1 MKQLIDNP
9 RLLILAIALLFVS
22 GLGALKSIPRME
34 DPHMINRFA
43 IATVIYPGA
52 SAERVE
58 ALVTEP
64 IENELRRLSEIEEI
78 TSTSRPGVSIVSI
91 MLKPEVTDPGPV
103 WSLARDYLAG
113 AQAHLPDGALPP
125 TLNSDRGYAF
135 TSLISLR
142 WQGEGEPDLS
152 ILGRYGKELESRL
165 RQLQGTEYIQLFGV
179 PEEEVLV
186 EIDSGMASSLKLSA
200 SSIAEAIASAD
211 AKVAAGQLY
220 NDRSQFQVEL
230 GGTLDSIER
239 IREVPVVVSEGGLVY
254 RVGDMAKV
262 YREAKYP
269 PAEVVSVDGEPSV
282 VVAVRMN
289 AHIRINDWMTKV
301 DQMLAQLQTELP
313 SNIVVKKTFDQR
325 DYTDQRLS
333 ELVDNILLG
342 FALVAVVL
350 LITLGLR
357 SALIVAFSLP
367 LTLMFTLSWMNFYGL
382 PIHQMSV
389 TGLVVALGIMVD
401 NAIVMVDSIAHKRQ
415 QGLARL
421 QAVTESVSHLWL
433 PLLGSTITTVLAF
446 LPIVLM
452 PGSSGEF
459 VGGIALS
466 VIFSLIGSYILS
478 HTVIASIAGRLIPY
492 GHTDGNRWY
501 HIGLRLP
508 TLTAK
513 FETLLTTSL
522 SRPKTSIAI
531 VMMIPLL
538 GFFGAKHLTNQFF
551 PPSDRDMFQI
561 EVYLSSQSSIFATEQ
576 VTKDISQYLS
586 AEQGVE
592 SVSWYIGN
600 SAPSF
605 YYNLLPRQR
614 GANYY
619 AQAMVTMDH
628 FDSANALIPQ
638 LQKTLDAQ
646 FPGAQILVRKLEQ
659 GPPFNAPIE
668 MRIYGPNLDQL
679 KQLGDE
685 ARRILSTTEHV
696 VHSRATLEPGMPKV
710 LVDVNEEASLISGMG
725 LTQLALQ
732 LQANLHGAVKGSV
745 IESTESIPVR
755 IRVGDQQR
763 QNLASLGDLTLPT
776 AGQEFNSGVRLA
788 ALADLN
794 LQPSRGAIPHR
805 DGERV
810 NVIEAYLAADVLP
823 DAVLKDFQQKMKEQ
837 GFSVPAG
844 YRLEIGGESDKRADA
859 ISDLMTYVSVI
870 VALLIAVIVLS
881 FNSFRLGAII
891 LLVALQA
898 AGLGL
903 LCVYLFG
910 YPFGFTV
917 IIGILGL
924 VGLAINAAIVILAEL
939 QADEAAVSGDVSAI
953 RHAVMSCTRHI
964 TSTTITTVGGFLPLI
979 LAGGGFWPP
988 FAVAIAG
995 GTVLTT
1001 ILSFFFVPAAFKL
1014 SRGKQQSSTALAAN
1028 R

>member
-1 MKQLIDNP
+1 MKQLLDNP
-9 RLLILAIALLFVS
+9 RLLILIIGLLIVS

-43 IATVIYPGA
+43 IITAMYPGA

-58 ALVTEP
+58 TLVTEP
-64 IENELRRLSEIEEI
+64 IENELRRLSEIDEI
-78 TSTSRPGVSIVSI
+78 TSTSRPGVSIISI
-91 MLKPEVTDPGPV
+91 MLKPEVNDPIPV
-103 WSLARDYLAG
+103 WSLARDYLSGVQPLLPAG
-113 AQAHLPDGALPP
+113 VMPP
-125 TLNSDRGYAF
+125 SLNSDRGYAF

-142 WQGEGEPDLS
+142 WRGEGEPDAS

-165 RQLQGTEYIQLFGV
+165 RQLSGTEYIQLFGV

-186 EIDSGMASSLKLSA
+186 EIDSSMASSLKLSA
-200 SSIAEAIASAD
+200 TSIADAIASAD

-230 GGTLDSIER
+230 GGALDSIER
-239 IREVPVVVSEGGLVY
+239 IREVPVIVGSGGLVY

-262 YREAKYP
+262 FRQAKYP
-269 PAEVVSVDGEPSV
+269 PAEVVTVDGETSI

-289 AHIRINDWMTKV
+289 AHIRINDWVDKV
-301 DQMLAQLQTELP
+301 DDLLVQLQDELP
-313 SNIVVKKTFDQR
+313 SNIEITKTFDQR
-325 DYTDQRLS
+325 DYTDKRLA
-333 ELVDNILLG
+333 ELVNNILLG
-342 FALVAVVL
+342 FALVVIVL
-350 LITLGLR
+350 LVTLGIR

-382 PIHQMSV
+382 PIHQISV

-415 QGLARL
+415 QGVARL
-421 QAVTESVSHLWL
+421 QAVSESIKHLWL

-466 VIFSLIGSYILS
+466 VIFSLVGSYVLS
-478 HTVIASIAGRLIPY
+478 HTVIASIAGRFIPY
-492 GHTDGNRWY
+492 GHTAGNRWY

-508 TLTAK
+508 ALTEK
-513 FETLLTTSL
+513 FESLLTLSL
-522 SRPKTSIAI
+522 SRPKSSIAI
-531 VMMIPLL
+531 VMMIPIL
-538 GFFGAKHLTNQFF
+538 GFFGAKQLTNQFF

-576 VTKDISQYLS
+576 VTQQISKHLKTD
-586 AEQGVE
+586 QGVE
-592 SVSWYIGN
+592 SVSWFIGN

-605 YYNLLPRQR
+605 YYNLTPRQR

-619 AQAMVTMDH
+619 AQAMVTTEH
-628 FDSANALIPQ
+628 FETANALIPT

-668 MRIYGPNLDQL
+668 MRIYGPNLDTL
-679 KQLGDE
+679 KELGDE

-696 VHSRATLEPGMPKV
+696 LHSRATLEAGMPKV

-732 LQANLHGAVKGSV
+732 LQANLDGAVKGSV

-763 QNLASLGDLTLPT
+763 QSLASLGDLTLPT

-788 ALADLN
+788 ALAELK

-805 DGERV
+805 NGQRV
-810 NVIEAYLAADVLP
+810 NVIEAYLAADILP
-823 DAVLKDFQQKMKEQ
+823 DAVLKDFQQQLAQQ
-837 GFSVPAG
+837 GFTVPAG

-870 VALLIAVIVLS
+870 VALLVAVIVLS

-924 VGLAINAAIVILAEL
+924 IGLAINAAIVILAEL
-939 QADEAAVSGDVSAI
+939 QADEAAVRGDVAAI
-953 RHAVMSCTRHI
+953 KLAVMSCTRHI

-988 FAVAIAG
+988 FAIAIAG

-1001 ILSFFFVPAAFKL
+1001 ILSFFFVPAAFKV
-1014 SRGKQQSSTALAAN
+1014 SRGRKHEVAAAVTI
-1028 R
+1028 